1 MTNKHSQR
9 TWWWLKCAGSLFS
22 GSLLCMFG
30 TDRVQGRWEP
40 LILSLGRPRCS
51 CEGQCQVCFICRGN
65 AQPLYVQLIRHRPKR
80 NVFGKELCFFFL
92 TFCLIQL
99 TKWGFDGEGSLY
111 HILRYLWLQHFLLL
125 FLKNISWLTYFNQTM
140 LTVLLSLLEKS
151 SYLYV
156 SYLLLLFL
164 NQEDKIT
171 VVPNRRHV
179 SEGRFSQ

>member
-30 TDRVQGRWEP
+30 TDRVQGRREP

-65 AQPLYVQLIRHRPKR
+65 ARPLYVQLIRHKPKR
-80 NVFGKELCFFFL
+80 NVCLCRSFVF
-92 TFCLIQL
+92 
-99 TKWGFDGEGSLY
+99 SP
-111 HILRYLWLQHFLLL
+111 LL
-125 FLKNISWLTYFNQTM
+125 FVWYNWLSEVLTVREVFAISLDICDCNISSSCSRRISWLAYFNQTM

-151 SYLYV
+151 SYLCV

-164 NQEDKIT
+164 KQEDKIT